1 MHLSTFFNS
10 IVGMYV
16 AQSFCHSVIAAMI
29 TDRAVKAWNIS
40 DPLVRQRFRVIVI
53 LFPIVSFP
61 LYQLINPARSSALF
75 RLDSLFDINRW
86 LFLELWGLMPI
97 SLLFVFI
104 FVFTSLVFLFQEML
118 PVLRHTLD
126 SGQPEHDGTRL
137 DVGPFIGEAS
147 RSLSIKKPDVVLIDD
162 DSPLLFS
169 TTGKNAVIFV
179 STGLSQA
186 LTTEQMQ
193 AALAHE
199 LAHIARSRRPLLI
212 AVFLLRIILFFNPI
226 VLVKFRRAV
235 RDEEKICDDI
245 AVSLTRNPAALAA
258 TLKIFFHKQ
267 DEAPEPDPQKL
278 FTQNVSLEEY
288 GHNLHLEDRI
298 RRLEAGSTDT
308 MEHWGVPFTITL
320 LAVAVLNYFI
330 V

>member
-1 MHLSTFFNS
+1 MNLSTFFNS
-10 IVGMYV
+10 VVGMYL

-29 TDRAVKAWNIS
+29 TDRALKAWNIY
-40 DPLVRQRFRVIVI
+40 DPMVRQRFRLIVI
-53 LFPIVSFP
+53 LFPIISFP

-86 LFLELWGLMPI
+86 LFLEIGGVTPL
-97 SLLFVFI
+97 SLFFLLI
-104 FVFTSLVFLFQEML
+104 FVITSLVFLFQEML
-118 PVLRHTLD
+118 PVLTSTLEA
-126 SGQPEHDGTRL
+126 GHPEHDSTRL
-137 DVGPFIGEAS
+137 DAGPFVEEAS
-147 RSLSIKKPDVVLIDD
+147 RSLSIKKPEVVLIDD
-162 DSPLLFS
+162 DNPLLFS
-169 TTGKNAVIFV
+169 TTGKDAVIFV
-179 STGLSQA
+179 STALSQA

-199 LAHIARSRRPLLI
+199 LAHIVRSRRPLLI
-212 AVFLLRIILFFNPI
+212 AVFLLRIFMFFNPI

-258 TLKIFFHKQ
+258 TLKMFLQKP
-267 DEAPEPDPQKL
+267 DRVSEPDPRKL
-278 FTQNVSLEEY
+278 YTRNASLEEY
-288 GHNLHLEDRI
+288 SHNLHLEDRI
-298 RRLEAGSTDT
+298 RRLEAGSTDRT
-308 MEHWGVPFTITL
+308 ERWGVPFLITL

>member
-1 MHLSTFFNS
+1 MNLSTFFNS
-10 IVGMYV
+10 IVGMYL

-29 TDRAVKAWNIS
+29 SDRALKAWSIY
-40 DPLVRQRFRVIVI
+40 DPLVRQRFRLIVI

-75 RLDSLFDINRW
+75 RLDSLFDSNRW
-86 LFLELWGLMPI
+86 LFLEIWGFAPI
-97 SLLFVFI
+97 SVLLLFL
-104 FVFTSLVFLFQEML
+104 FVITSLVFIFQEML

-126 SGQPEHDGTRL
+126 TGQPEHEDVRL
-137 DVGPFIGEAS
+137 DVGPFIEEAS
-147 RSLSIKKPDVVLIDD
+147 RSLSIKKPDVVLLDD
-162 DSPLLFS
+162 DGPLLFS

-179 STGLSQA
+179 STSLSQS
-186 LTTEQMQ
+186 LTAEQMQ

-199 LAHIARSRRPLLI
+199 LAHIARNRRPLLI
-212 AVFLLRIILFFNPI
+212 AVFLLRVIMFFNPV

-258 TLKIFFHKQ
+258 TLKVFYQKTE
-267 DEAPEPDPQKL
+267 EAPEPDPRKL
-278 FTQNVSLEEY
+278 LTHSVSLEEY
-288 GHNLHLEDRI
+288 SHNLHLEDRI
-298 RRLEAGSTDT
+298 RRLESGSTDRL
-308 MEHWGVPFTITL
+308 EQWGVPFAITL
-320 LAVAVLNYFI
+320 LAVAVINYFI

>member
-1 MHLSTFFNS
+1 MSLSTLFNS
-10 IVGMYV
+10 VAGMYL

-29 TDRAVKAWNIS
+29 TDRALKAWNIY
-40 DPLVRQRFRVIVI
+40 DPLVRQRFRLIVI

-61 LYQLINPARSSALF
+61 LYQLINPVRSSGLF

-86 LFLELWGLMPI
+86 LFLEIWGFIPI
-97 SLLFVFI
+97 SLLFLLI
-104 FVFTSLVFLFQEML
+104 FVITSLVFLFQEML
-118 PVLRHTLD
+118 PVLTSTLD
-126 SGQPEHDGTRL
+126 AGHPEHDGTRL
-137 DVGPFIGEAS
+137 DVGPFIVEAS
-147 RSLSIKKPDVVLIDD
+147 RSLSIRKPDVVLLDD
-162 DSPLLFS
+162 DNPLLFS
-169 TTGKNAVIFV
+169 TTGKDAVIFV
-179 STGLSQA
+179 STGLRQA

-212 AVFLLRIILFFNPI
+212 AVFLLRIIMFFNPI

-258 TLKIFFHKQ
+258 TLKIFYQKT
-267 DEAPEPDPQKL
+267 DGAPEPDPRKL
-278 FTQNVSLEEY
+278 FTLNVSLEEY
-288 GHNLHLEDRI
+288 SHNLHLEARI
-298 RRLEAGSTDT
+298 RRLEAGSTDR
-308 MEHWGVPFTITL
+308 MESWGVPFLITL